1 MKYYD
6 KAQMTV
12 TGGPDALSAIK
23 RAIEGIDK
31 IGSVG
36 AGVNIIARTGDGD
49 KEISYF
55 DGDGGDRVAVSEIT
69 KVDTKSES
77 NMKID
82 LSTGLE
88 SESKKKKG
96 SSRSRMLKMIMPM
109 LSGENGDKLGAAISD
124 NDPDAARRVMEK
136 ISKELQLNLKKK
148 KG

>member
-1 MKYYD
+1 M
-6 KAQMTV
+6 Q
-12 TGGPDALSAIK
+12 
-23 RAIEGIDK
+23 
-31 IGSVG
+31 
-36 AGVNIIARTGDGD
+36 
-49 KEISYF
+49 
-55 DGDGGDRVAVSEIT
+55 
-69 KVDTKSES
+69 
-77 NMKID
+77 ID